1 MQNGGP
7 YAISDS
13 GRRLVH
19 GDVCAGVDKL
29 IPDTDGRG
37 NCNNCSHRRAG
48 GGGHHLLWVL
58 TLLGVFGGAFAW
70 WRFMAS
76 DSQKLAV
83 LDLMD
88 QAASF
93 VASLVEWAKDKVLPG
108 RRYQGMAMDN
118 EELNY
123 FQPLGDAG
131 DTQQPGRFT
140 L

>member
-1 MQNGGP
+1 MKNVGITGHRTQR
-7 YAISDS
+7 ISS
-13 GRRLVH
+13 FELH
-19 GDVCAGVDKL
+19 EIHPAAGSTSAWL
-29 IPDTDGRG
+29 
-37 NCNNCSHRRAG
+37 
-48 GGGHHLLWVL
+48 L
-58 TLLGVFGGAFAW
+58 TLLGVFGGAYAW

-76 DSQKLAV
+76 DSQKMTV

-93 VASLVEWAKDKVLPG
+93 VGSLIEWAKDKVMPG
-108 RRYQGMAMDN
+108 RRYEGMDN

-131 DTQQPGRFT
+131 DTQPPGRFT